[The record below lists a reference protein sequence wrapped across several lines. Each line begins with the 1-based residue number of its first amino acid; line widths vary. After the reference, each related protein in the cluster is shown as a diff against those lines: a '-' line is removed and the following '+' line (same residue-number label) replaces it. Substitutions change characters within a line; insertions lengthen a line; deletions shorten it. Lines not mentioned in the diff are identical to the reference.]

1 MAGRIPQ
8 AFIDDLISRVDIVDL
23 IDGFVPLK
31 KAGKDYK
38 ACCPFHGE
46 KTPSFTVSQEKQF
59 YHCFGCGVH
68 GTAIGFLIEYDQL
81 SFVEAVEQ
89 LANKCGLTVPTDNFA
104 PSALAPREGPDLY
117 ELLQKANDYYQQQL
131 KTHPDAKTAVDYLKK
146 RGLDG
151 EIAKRFGIGLAP
163 DGWDNLMQQFGDQSN
178 NNEKINEALL
188 TAGLLSKNDKG
199 RMYDR
204 FRDRIMFPIHDYR
217 GRMVGFGG
225 RIINEGEPKYLNSP
239 ETPVFHKGSELYGL
253 YLARN
258 SIRDTGHSLVVE
270 GYMDVVALA
279 QNGIDFSVATLG
291 TATTKAHLDRLF
303 RHAPEV
309 VFCFDGDRA
318 GKEAAWRALENALP
332 TMQDGRQASFMF
344 LPDGEDPDTLVRKV
358 GKEEFT
364 RLIES
369 AKPMPEYLIDS
380 LSAQADLTRM
390 DGSARLAKL
399 AKPLL
404 EKLPQG
410 VLRQLIKQ
418 RIEQMVGTQILVAA
432 AQPSGHTPSRREIS
446 RGPAQQARTLIRQAI
461 GYLLQYPDIGT
472 QVKDLDV
479 LRDSGLPGY
488 AMLADIAQSTQ
499 QNPPPNTAA
508 LLERFRERKEFAVLE
523 SLASW
528 NHMIEADSVP
538 TEFNALLDNLR
549 QDIDTARLNQLLE
562 KPKEN
567 RTPEDEENIKT
578 LLHAGINSD

>member
-104 PSALAPREGPDLY
+104 ASTPAPREGPDLY
-117 ELLQKANDYYQQQL
+117 ELLEKANDFYQQQL
-131 KTHPDAKTAVDYLKK
+131 KTHADSKTAVDYLKN

-151 EIAKRFGIGLAP
+151 EIAKRFGVGLAP
-163 DGWDNLMQQFGDQSN
+163 EGWDNLMQHFGDPSN
-178 NNEKINEALL
+178 SNEKINEALL
-188 TAGLLSKNDKG
+188 TAGLLSKNEKG

-204 FRDRIMFPIHDYR
+204 FRGRIMFPIHDYR

-253 YLARN
+253 YLART

-309 VFCFDGDRA
+309 IFCFDGDRA

-332 TMQDGRQASFMF
+332 AMQDGRQASFMF

-369 AKPMPEYLIDS
+369 AKPLPEYLIDS

-399 AKPLL
+399 AQPLL
-404 EKLPQG
+404 ERLPQG

-418 RIEQMVGTQILVAA
+418 RIEQLVGTQISIAA
-432 AQPSGHTPSRREIS
+432 AAPTGRAPSRREIS
-446 RGPAQQARTLIRQAI
+446 RGTAQQGKTDIQQAI
-461 GYLLQYPDIGT
+461 GYLLQHPELAARVNDT
-472 QVKDLDV
+472 NT
-479 LRDSGLPGY
+479 LRDSELPGFG
-488 AMLADIAQSTQ
+488 MLADIAESIQQS
-499 QNPPPNTAA
+499 PAPNTAA
-508 LLERFRERKEFAVLE
+508 LLERFRERKEFPRLE

-528 NHMIEADSVP
+528 NHIYDDEAAAEAFDV
-538 TEFNALLDNLR
+538 LLNNFATN
-549 QDIDTARLNQLLE
+549 IDTARLNQLLE
-562 KPKEN
+562 KAKESL
-567 RTPEDEENIKT
+567 TSDEKEEIKK
-578 LLHAGINSD
+578 LLHTDINSD